1 MHPLFSDF
9 SNSKR
14 CKRSAPLKDPTYAI
28 FLKSIGFKDINYDI
42 SVCHE
47 AHEGHAGH
55 AGHEGHEE

>member
-1 MHPLFSDF
+1 MTPTVVFVCT
-9 SNSKR
+9 KTKTKTK
-14 CKRSAPLKDPTYAI
+14 CLKDPTYAI